1 MGAHTDLEAATGLWS
16 RLARP
21 FVLVDV
27 VDALLGLST
36 EVVQQLAGV
45 TVAVCD
51 EAASLL
57 ADAPT
62 LVRSLS
68 TSMASVSIRTRGE
81 VRGPVLWSE
90 TMSARAATA
99 GDTDLFV
106 CKSPQ
111 RDYDTPENQVLVR
124 ALKSIVDAGN
134 AVELVGA
141 HEYDDNT
148 LRLAR
153 DRAREAR
160 RYLDHPALARV
171 SREHLKARTLKRA
184 KNGKKGHRYEN
195 AFRMLD
201 RASEP
206 LNVSDLLP
214 FCDRRTRLQHRM
226 LLAAIEELEARGLTL
241 PAMRVEGGILLAG
254 PLTYIH
260 PRRLRTRAHVHGL
273 LVGDVLVDVPERF
286 RGINRARAEESLT
299 ARAGGRPSILVID
312 ESEVPRAIDIAIR
325 RARELTRSASEP
337 IFEIV

>member
-1 MGAHTDLEAATGLWS
+1 MGAHTDAEAAAALWS

-21 FVLVDV
+21 FSLIEV

-51 EAASLL
+51 EAADLL
-57 ADAPT
+57 ADAPV
-62 LVRSLS
+62 LVRSLT
-68 TSMASVSIRTRGE
+68 TSVASVSLRTRGE

-90 TMSARAATA
+90 TVSARAATA

-160 RYLDHPALARV
+160 RFLDHPALARV
-171 SREHLKARTLKRA
+171 SRDQVKERTLKRA
-184 KNGKKGHRYEN
+184 KNGKKGHRYGN

-201 RASEP
+201 RAAEP
-206 LNVSDLLP
+206 LNVTDLLP
-214 FCDRRTRLQHRM
+214 FCDRRTRLQHRV
-226 LLAAIEELEARGLTL
+226 LLAAIEELESRGLTL

-273 LVGDVLVDVPERF
+273 LVGDLLIDVPERF
-286 RGINRARAEESLT
+286 RGISRARAEESLT
-299 ARAGGRPSILVID
+299 NRAGGRPSILVVD
-312 ESEVPRAIDIAIR
+312 ESEVPHAIDVAIR
-325 RARELTRSASEP
+325 RARELTRGTAADY
-337 IFEIV
+337 FEVI